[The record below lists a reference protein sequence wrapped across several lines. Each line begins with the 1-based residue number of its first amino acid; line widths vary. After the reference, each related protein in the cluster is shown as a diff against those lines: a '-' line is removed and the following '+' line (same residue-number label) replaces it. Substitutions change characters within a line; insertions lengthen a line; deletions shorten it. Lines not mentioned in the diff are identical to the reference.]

1 MMFWQTATR
10 GFHPSLC
17 TLLWTIIYVSVLF
30 VENITQFRH
39 FRFTHSYISFY
50 WLESCVIAL
59 FCRIWGRKRIR
70 SFRSRARHFFPFL
83 AVHIAVV
90 VMFGLDLNHFHQGTF
105 FSSGGS
111 ESFCVSIALT
121 APLVLL
127 ATWVTNRQSYP
138 DKIIIMV
145 SLSCSLLMLMF
156 GGLQDRITSYKMTFF
171 DGVYGFMMAG
181 SLAFFTIYGKEYL
194 TKASR
199 TELLYLLNVT
209 SVVSLPFFA
218 LLFGEFSPLKDEIK
232 KRGAYNVVHQVLVL
246 VRHFVHIAIRWE
258 NFIYRGRGRPN

>member
-1 MMFWQTATR
+1 MNY
-10 GFHPSLC
+10 SD
-17 TLLWTIIYVSVLF
+17 
-30 VENITQFRH
+30 
-39 FRFTHSYISFY
+39 
-50 WLESCVIAL
+50 
-59 FCRIWGRKRIR
+59 

-90 VMFGLDLNHFHQGTF
+90 VMFGLDFNHFHQGTF

-145 SLSCSLLMLMF
+145 SFSCSLLMLMF
-156 GGLQDRITSYKMTFF
+156 CGLQDRITSYKMTFF

-181 SLAFFTIYGKEYL
+181 SLAFFTVYGKEYL
-194 TKASR
+194 TKASC

-218 LLFGEFSPLKDEIK
+218 LLFGEFWPLKDEIK
-232 KRGAYNVVHQVLVL
+232 KRGAYNVVHRVLVL
-246 VRHFVHIAIRWE
+246 AVLRLASQTACLFHLSHSTPLLNATTRGFAWIWTTIWISLFIHVHNGELLLPIFLSFWIYGLFNYIPILFSDLRW
-258 NFIYRGRGRPN
+258 I